1 MLILTLI
8 IKLLYMTRRQIRE
21 NLYKMLFQVEFHDKE
36 SLRTQIEI
44 YLEDL
49 EMADEKDKRELRDK
63 FNELVENLE
72 DIDAKI
78 EEKANGWT
86 INRIAKSELTILRL
100 GVYELLYVEDVPN
113 KVAIN
118 EAVELAKAYGADK
131 ASGFINGILA
141 SVVKEVSE

>member
-1 MLILTLI
+1 MTHK
-8 IKLLYMTRRQIRE
+8 IKELYLPRRQIRE

>member
-1 MLILTLI
+1 
-8 IKLLYMTRRQIRE
+8 MTRRQIRE

-49 EMADEKDKRELRDK
+49 DMADEKDKRELRDK

>member
-1 MLILTLI
+1 
-8 IKLLYMTRRQIRE
+8 MTRRQIRE

-63 FNELVENLE
+63 FNELVENL
-72 DIDAKI
+72 

>member
-1 MLILTLI
+1 
-8 IKLLYMTRRQIRE
+8 MTRRQIRE
-21 NLYKMLFQVEFHDKE
+21 NLYKMLFQVEFHDKD
-36 SLRTQIEI
+36 SLRTQMEI

-49 EMADEKDKRELRDK
+49 KGADDKDKKELTDK

-72 DIDAKI
+72 QIDAKI
-78 EEKANGWT
+78 EEKADGWT

-141 SVVKEVSE
+141 SVVKEISE

>member
-1 MLILTLI
+1 MTHK
-8 IKLLYMTRRQIRE
+8 IKELYTTRRQIRE

>member
-1 MLILTLI
+1 
-8 IKLLYMTRRQIRE
+8 MTRRQIRE

-36 SLRTQIEI
+36 LLRTQIEI

>member
-1 MLILTLI
+1 
-8 IKLLYMTRRQIRE
+8 MTRRQIRE

-49 EMADEKDKRELRDK
+49 ELADEKDKRELRDK

>member
-1 MLILTLI
+1 
-8 IKLLYMTRRQIRE
+8 MTRRQIRE

-86 INRIAKSELTILRL
+86 INSIAKTELTILRL

>member
-1 MLILTLI
+1 
-8 IKLLYMTRRQIRE
+8 MTRRQIRE

-100 GVYELLYVEDVPN
+100 GVYELLYVEECSKQDCD
-113 KVAIN
+113 N

-131 ASGFINGILA
+131 ASGFIQLGILA

>member
-1 MLILTLI
+1 
-8 IKLLYMTRRQIRE
+8 MTRRQIRE

-49 EMADEKDKRELRDK
+49 EKKKKKDKRELRDK

>member
-1 MLILTLI
+1 
-8 IKLLYMTRRQIRE
+8 MTRRQIRE

-141 SVVKEVSE
+141 SE

>member
-1 MLILTLI
+1 
-8 IKLLYMTRRQIRE
+8 MTRRQIRE
-21 NLYKMLFQVEFHDKE
+21 NLYKMLFQVEFHDRD
-36 SLRTQIEI
+36 SLRTQMEI

-49 EMADEKDKRELRDK
+49 KGADDKDKKELTDK

-72 DIDAKI
+72 QIDAKI
-78 EEKANGWT
+78 EEKADGWT

-100 GVYELLYVEDVPN
+100 GVYEMLYVEDVPN

-141 SVVKEVSE
+141 SVVKEISE

>member
-1 MLILTLI
+1 
-8 IKLLYMTRRQIRE
+8 MTRRQIRE

-113 KVAIN
+113 MVAIN

-141 SVVKEVSE
+141 SVV

>member
-1 MLILTLI
+1 
-8 IKLLYMTRRQIRE
+8 MTRRQIRE

-36 SLRTQIEI
+36 SLKTQIEI

-100 GVYELLYVEDVPN
+100 GVYELLYVEEIPN

>member
-1 MLILTLI
+1 
-8 IKLLYMTRRQIRE
+8 MTRRQIRE

-100 GVYELLYVEDVPN
+100 GVYELLYIEDVPN

-141 SVVKEVSE
+141 SL

>member
-1 MLILTLI
+1 
-8 IKLLYMTRRQIRE
+8 MTRRQIRE

-36 SLRTQIEI
+36 SLRTQIGI

>member
-1 MLILTLI
+1 
-8 IKLLYMTRRQIRE
+8 MTRRQIRE

-78 EEKANGWT
+78 EEKANGGT

-100 GVYELLYVEDVPN
+100 GVYELIYVEDVPN

>member
-1 MLILTLI
+1 
-8 IKLLYMTRRQIRE
+8 MTRRQIRE

-36 SLRTQIEI
+36 SLKTQIEI

-49 EMADEKDKRELRDK
+49 GMADEKDKRELRDK
-63 FNELVENLE
+63 FNELVENLD

-78 EEKANGWT
+78 EEKADGWT

>member
-1 MLILTLI
+1 
-8 IKLLYMTRRQIRE
+8 MTRRQIRE

-36 SLRTQIEI
+36 SLRTQIKI

>member
-1 MLILTLI
+1 MSCAE
-8 IKLLYMTRRQIRE
+8 KKHRRQIRE

>member
-1 MLILTLI
+1 
-8 IKLLYMTRRQIRE
+8 MTRRQIRE

-36 SLRTQIEI
+36 SLKTQVEL

-49 EMADEKDKRELRDK
+49 YKADDKDKKELTDK
-63 FNELVENLE
+63 FNELVKNLD

-78 EEKANGWT
+78 EEKADGWT

-100 GVYELLYVEDVPN
+100 GVYELLYDEDVPN

-141 SVVKEVSE
+141 SVVKEISE

>member
-1 MLILTLI
+1 
-8 IKLLYMTRRQIRE
+8 MTRRQIRE

-118 EAVELAKAYGADK
+118 DLPPAGAYLPTSKTYDCR
-131 ASGFINGILA
+131 SP
-141 SVVKEVSE
+141 

>member
-1 MLILTLI
+1 
-8 IKLLYMTRRQIRE
+8 MTRRQIRE

-100 GVYELLYVEDVPN
+100 GVYELLYV
-113 KVAIN
+113 AIN

>member
-1 MLILTLI
+1 
-8 IKLLYMTRRQIRE
+8 MTRRQIRE

-36 SLRTQIEI
+36 SLRTQSEI

>member
-1 MLILTLI
+1 
-8 IKLLYMTRRQIRE
+8 MTRRQIRE

-36 SLRTQIEI
+36 SLKTQMDI

-49 EMADEKDKRELRDK
+49 KEADDKDKRELTDK

-72 DIDAKI
+72 QIDAKI
-78 EEKANGWT
+78 EEKSDGWT

-141 SVVKEVSE
+141 SVVKEISE

>member
-1 MLILTLI
+1 
-8 IKLLYMTRRQIRE
+8 MTRRQIRE

-100 GVYELLYVEDVPN
+100 GVMNCFMLRMFQTRLR
-113 KVAIN
+113 
-118 EAVELAKAYGADK
+118 
-131 ASGFINGILA
+131 STRR
-141 SVVKEVSE
+141 